1 MESHQN
7 EALENAE
14 RILGEDCW
22 AQTGDASASDV
33 SDWLTVQRGRDLFLP
48 GWGGFDVP
56 EAFHACQAAG
66 VKGIPSVA
74 ELRSL
79 SYYVSMISLLL
90 SLSSRQNIHAVCLS
104 RNNIFKTSQAVT
116 SEEPLNL
123 LEAAVRSLCSP
134 GLPCMKSSK
143 TGVFSRCRKAQRS
156 ISLSRHPCFGYGCLE
171 PQHSQ

>member
-33 SDWLTVQRGRDLFLP
+33 SDWLAVQRGRDLFLP

-90 SLSSRQNIHAVCLS
+90 SLSSRQNQYMQYACPETISS
-104 RNNIFKTSQAVT
+104 RPLKQC
-116 SEEPLNL
+116 EEPLNL
-123 LEAAVRSLCSP
+123 LEAAVRSLRKP

-156 ISLSRHPCFGYGCLE
+156 ISE